1 MWLRRT
7 RHRTNRWTGATGS
20 DFRIKRDPAELL
32 GSAVAR
38 STQPFDGYVASMR
51 TKTSYGLVLV
61 LIIAGGV
68 LCACGFVKPIFTG
81 PRDVI
86 VADPSRALSD
96 ARRLINEHANNPN
109 RKPLFE
115 PQELPESLQLPGLLY
130 AIVHGDHLDLIL
142 GHNPDLTAGA
152 RIWSPDSKRTHRD
165 RATKYPEIFFYQ
177 Y

>member
-1 MWLRRT
+1 ML
-7 RHRTNRWTGATGS
+7 
-20 DFRIKRDPAELL
+20 
-32 GSAVAR
+32 
-38 STQPFDGYVASMR
+38 

-61 LIIAGGV
+61 LIIACGV

-96 ARRLINEHANNPN
+96 ARRLINEQANNPN

-115 PQELPESLQLPGLLY
+115 PQELPESLRLPGLLY

-177 Y
+177 YNNDYEETPDNIP